1 MTFAAA
7 IDRVNRACESTF
19 GEAATLNGTP
29 LVGIYQAPYVAAF
42 GLASVDPT
50 FRTRTTQA
58 APVAT
63 SHGATLVCAAGTFK
77 VRSAQPDG
85 TGWSTLTLEKP

>member
-7 IDRVNRACESTF
+7 IDRVNRACENTF

-29 LVGIYQAPYVAAF
+29 LVGIYQAPYVAGF
-42 GLASVDPT
+42 GLATVDPT

-58 APVAT
+58 APVA
-63 SHGATLVCAAGTFK
+63 SAHGATLVCAAGTFR

-85 TGWSTLTLEKP
+85 TGWSTLTLESA